1 MIKDNVK
8 NQILNSLNDIIFIT
22 DENFKIE
29 WINSPGIKFFG
40 SSLTG
45 KNLAET
51 INVKHDDLLQS
62 RTDIES
68 AVLSKAKQKHLFS
81 SRLITTGNLKKES
94 SFLVI
99 CRDITEKTKNEN
111 LLRSMIQFENLL
123 TRIALESGN
132 IPAEKIDSQLNRILM
147 FIGEFA
153 LIDRAYIALLSADGE
168 KIEIK
173 YEWTSPFFKATINCT
188 QSSHIPYS
196 WSRKKRSEII
206 MLPDVQKAKYPEGV
220 HHKQVFSKG
229 TVSAMLVPLYQNS
242 RFLGYLGFSS
252 SKNIFRFPQ
261 ELTSA
266 FKITAE
272 IIINL
277 FEKKSSIDLIDLNK
291 KIVSKT
297 SGMMAYTD
305 IDGKVLMYNEAFSTF
320 HNEKNL
326 LKEKNP
332 ELLLLYTDSISSGKE
347 NFISAFENCKKGL
360 ESKTEIWINRNNS
373 LRLLEVFF
381 HPILQSRDN
390 ITGIIFNSN
399 DITERVQLEA
409 RILEVIHTERKKIGI
424 SLHDDLGHDLLAVA
438 IKSRLIY
445 DKLKT
450 ISPELSDEVKE
461 IEKSIKYAI
470 DEVRRLSRGLIP
482 YKNSGLDF
490 REMLDA
496 IALTIERDYNLECSF
511 TIDKNISINDESIIK
526 EIFYIIDEAVMNCL
540 KHSSC
545 SRITI
550 EMSMENSMIMLKVID
565 NGRGIDNNKSRFEG
579 VGLEIMNY
587 RARALGGGLEIS
599 RNPDGGTIIKCIFS
613 PVKIQA

>member
-1 MIKDNVK
+1 MIKDSLK
-8 NQILNSLNDIIFIT
+8 NQILDSLNDIIFLT

-29 WINSPGIKFFG
+29 WCNSPGIKFFG
-40 SSLTG
+40 SDIQG
-45 KNLAET
+45 KNLTEI
-51 INVKHDDLLQS
+51 INLKPDVLLQN
-62 RTDIES
+62 RRGMES
-68 AVLSKAKQKHLFS
+68 AVLNKANQNHFFS
-81 SRLITTGNLKKES
+81 SRLISAGYLAKES

-99 CRDITEKTKNEN
+99 CRDITDKTGNEN

-132 IPAEKIDSQLNRILM
+132 IPAEQIDSQFNRILM

-153 LIDRAYIALLSADGE
+153 LIDRAYIALISPGKE
-168 KIEIK
+168 EIEIR
-173 YEWTSPFFKATINCT
+173 YEWTSPLFTPTIKSVKAR
-188 QSSHIPYS
+188 HLPYS
-196 WSRKKRSEII
+196 WSRKKRTEII
-206 MLPDVQKAKYPEGV
+206 MLPDVRKAKYPSGV
-220 HHKQVFSKG
+220 SHDLVFSRE
-229 TVSAMLVPLYQNS
+229 TTSALLVPLYQYGKL
-242 RFLGYLGFSS
+242 LGYLGFSS
-252 SKNIFRFPQ
+252 SKKISKFPQ

-277 FEKKSSIDLIDLNK
+277 FEKKSSLDLIDLNK
-291 KIVSKT
+291 KIISKT

-305 IDGKVLMYNEAFSTF
+305 PAGNVLMYNESFAVF
-320 HNEKNL
+320 HSEKNL
-326 LKEKNP
+326 LKIRNP
-332 ELLLLYTDSISSGKE
+332 ELIQLYIDSISSGKE
-347 NFISAFENCKKGL
+347 NFAAAFDKCKKGS
-360 ESKTEIWINRNNS
+360 EAKTEIWINKNNS
-373 LRLLEVFF
+373 LRLLEIFF
-381 HPILQSRDN
+381 HPVFKSGEN

-445 DKLKT
+445 DKLKN
-450 ISPELSDEVKE
+450 ISPELSQEVRE
-461 IEKSIKYAI
+461 METSIKYAI

-490 REMLDA
+490 LEMLDA
-496 IALTIERDYNLECSF
+496 VALTIERDYKLECDF
-511 TIDKNISINDESIIK
+511 TIDKSIIIQDESIIK
-526 EIFYIIDEAVMNCL
+526 EIFYIIDEAVMNSL

-550 EMSMENSMIMLKVID
+550 EMSRENNMIMLKIAD
-565 NGRGIDNNKSRFEG
+565 NGKGINKNKSHIEG

-599 RNPDGGTIIKCIFS
+599 SNPDGGTIIKCIFS
-613 PVKIQA
+613 PVKIKA

>member
-1 MIKDNVK
+1 
-8 NQILNSLNDIIFIT
+8 
-22 DENFKIE
+22 
-29 WINSPGIKFFG
+29 
-40 SSLTG
+40 
-45 KNLAET
+45 
-51 INVKHDDLLQS
+51 
-62 RTDIES
+62 
-68 AVLSKAKQKHLFS
+68 
-81 SRLITTGNLKKES
+81 
-94 SFLVI
+94 
-99 CRDITEKTKNEN
+99 
-111 LLRSMIQFENLL
+111 
-123 TRIALESGN
+123 
-132 IPAEKIDSQLNRILM
+132 
-147 FIGEFA
+147 
-153 LIDRAYIALLSADGE
+153 
-168 KIEIK
+168 
-173 YEWTSPFFKATINCT
+173 
-188 QSSHIPYS
+188 
-196 WSRKKRSEII
+196 
-206 MLPDVQKAKYPEGV
+206 MLPDVQKAKYPEGI
-220 HHKQVFSKG
+220 HHEQVFSKG
-229 TVSAMLVPLYQNS
+229 TVSAMLVPLYQNN
-242 RFLGYLGFSS
+242 RLLGYLGFSS
-252 SKNIFRFPQ
+252 SKKISKFPQ
-261 ELTSA
+261 KLTSA

-277 FEKKSSIDLIDLNK
+277 FEKKFSIDLIDLNK

-305 IDGKVLMYNEAFSTF
+305 PDGKVIMHNEAFAAF
-320 HNEKNL
+320 HSEKTL
-326 LKEKNP
+326 LKENKP
-332 ELLLLYTDSISSGKE
+332 EFLHLYTDSISSGRE
-347 NFISAFENCKKGL
+347 NFITAFEMCKKGV
-360 ESKTEIWINRNNS
+360 ESKTEIWINKNNS

-381 HPILQSRDN
+381 HPILQSREN

-450 ISPELSDEVKE
+450 IYPELSEEVKE
-461 IEKSIKYAI
+461 IETSIKYAI

-511 TIDKNISINDESIIK
+511 TIDQSISINDESIIK
-526 EIFYIIDEAVMNCL
+526 EIFYIIDEAVMNSL

-550 EMSMENSMIMLKVID
+550 KMRRENNMIMLKIID
-565 NGRGIDNNKSRFEG
+565 NGKGIDNNKSHFEG

-587 RARALGGGLEIS
+587 RARTLGGGLEIS
-599 RNPDGGTIIKCIFS
+599 RNPEGGTIIKCIFS